1 MFGPCWTRI
10 AGGLPS
16 YGFMSFDAADIGRLE
31 RIGVLDEVV
40 LHEMAH
46 VLGFVGFIW
55 EDFGLL
61 RNPASEGT
69 SPDTHFSG
77 SLAIAAFNKAGG
89 SGYTGAKVP
98 VENTVAGGM
107 NDHWR
112 QTVLGDELMTGLLSV
127 ARTNRPLSAITIQSL
142 ADLGYKVDLTAADS
156 YRLPAA
162 GAALADDPG
171 NLIPYGDDIWRGPIV
186 VEDRDGRIVRVI
198 PGLIRPDLRQHR

>member
-55 EDFGLL
+55 EDFRLL

-89 SGYTGAKVP
+89 SGYAGAKVP

-112 QTVLGDELMTGLLSV
+112 QTVLGDELMTGLLNV

-156 YRLPAA
+156 YRLPV
-162 GAALADDPG
+162 PR
-171 NLIPYGDDIWRGPIV
+171 WHT
-186 VEDRDGRIVRVI
+186 
-198 PGLIRPDLRQHR
+198 IRAT